1 MQSGFHVRYHIP
13 IWKNRWRL
21 SGWWLP
27 AYVSRLCSDVTG
39 VARVNV
45 RHRDPYC
52 PGGVGSVDW
61 VLFSK
66 YSKVYGVRSS
76 SGIIPRLPTK
86 LMNGLS
92 GFWYYFQGWN

>member
-45 RHRDPYC
+45 RHRDPYWRWI
-52 PGGVGSVDW
+52 G
-61 VLFSK
+61 
-66 YSKVYGVRSS
+66 
-76 SGIIPRLPTK
+76 RL
-86 LMNGLS
+86 GAVQQV
-92 GFWYYFQGWN
+92 FQGLRGTE